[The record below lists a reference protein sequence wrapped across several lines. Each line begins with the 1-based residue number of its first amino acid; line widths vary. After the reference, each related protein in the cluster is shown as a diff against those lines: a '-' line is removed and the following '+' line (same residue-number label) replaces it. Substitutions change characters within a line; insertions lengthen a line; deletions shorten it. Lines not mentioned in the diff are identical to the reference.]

1 MFRALNKKFEQY
13 EDQRYFDRLTKG
25 SRLYV
30 SPPCSREGSKG
41 WVPIYRF
48 IIIGYRQNLYVGAK
62 LPARTRRRNK
72 IFSQTIDNPRLL
84 LYNNNVS
91 HLHLKLKFFKMKIK
105 KKDIFIAALIIIL
118 LAAIV
123 GGCIFLT
130 RRRQNTDYAPP
141 IQSVDRV
148 HLYLSDEVTLTQAV
162 DVSKY
167 VNGSNYI
174 LYPGNTEN
182 GIQYFS
188 CYVYDSD
195 KTLFFKYNTINGNLA
210 KIDFETGPNVPFLY
224 ASGGFIYYLKLN
236 ISNENH
242 YYTNHLCRIPISGG
256 EQILAEYDPGNA
268 MYANLHFVV
277 EKKVILSLTDKILA
291 YDIDK
296 NETLTLF
303 DSEKNGFD
311 MVTADIWYYGGNLYF
326 EAISKT
332 RESNIPTDDDVTDD
346 MIPVNSS
353 YLLTFNMKT
362 KKSRLLLEE
371 PINCYYMTADEIIY
385 MPKVHRTIEIG
396 GKIMPLYNDKIFACD
411 LDGKN
416 SREIF
421 SGLEIWAYSILAI
434 KDEKIYVHDGY
445 AETAKASIKEIDIN
459 TGEVGIYRGEETE

>member
-1 MFRALNKKFEQY
+1 
-13 EDQRYFDRLTKG
+13 
-25 SRLYV
+25 
-30 SPPCSREGSKG
+30 
-41 WVPIYRF
+41 
-48 IIIGYRQNLYVGAK
+48 
-62 LPARTRRRNK
+62 
-72 IFSQTIDNPRLL
+72 
-84 LYNNNVS
+84 
-91 HLHLKLKFFKMKIK
+91 MKIK

-195 KTLFFKYNTINGNLA
+195 KTLFFKYNTINGNFA
-210 KIDFETGPNVPFLY
+210 KIDFETELNVPYLY
-224 ASGGFIYYLKLN
+224 ASGGFIYYLKYKET
-236 ISNENH
+236 NEIG
-242 YYTNHLCRIPISGG
+242 YYTNYLCRIPISGG
-256 EQILAEYDPGNA
+256 GEQILAEYNPRNT
-268 MYANLHFVV
+268 MYAELHFVV
-277 EKKVILSLTDKILA
+277 ENKVILSLTDKILA

-303 DSEKNGFD
+303 DAEKNGFE
-311 MVTADIWYYGGNLYF
+311 MVKADIWYYGGNLYF

-332 RESNIPTDDDVTDD
+332 REDNIPTDDDVTED

-385 MPKVHRTIEIG
+385 MPTVYRTIEIG
-396 GKIMPLYNDKIFACD
+396 CEILPHYNDKIISCD

-416 SREIF
+416 PREIF
-421 SGLEIWAYSILAI
+421 SGLDVWAYSIYRY
-434 KDEKIYVHDGY
+434 KDGKLYVSDGY
-445 AETAKASIKEIDIN
+445 AATQKQSIIEIDTN
-459 TGEVGIYRGEETE
+459 TGTTFVYEGWTYGD